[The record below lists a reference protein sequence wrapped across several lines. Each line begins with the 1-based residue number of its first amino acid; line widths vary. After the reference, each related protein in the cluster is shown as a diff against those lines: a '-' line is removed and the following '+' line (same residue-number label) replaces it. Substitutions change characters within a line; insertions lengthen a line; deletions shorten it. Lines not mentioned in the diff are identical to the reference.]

1 MNPLHD
7 EHWWPWGQHSR
18 NHLLAFMLW
27 LTSKYRWHQHTYMRG
42 VALLDRV
49 ARTSLRPPHLPSL
62 EYHSFL
68 LALAAMSL
76 ACKFEEGRP
85 TESCWVQQ
93 PDGRLAELPSGKW
106 WGSLVADFN
115 ACLQMHPPLTCREA
129 RAAEMRL
136 ANALQWKLH
145 GNTTLETALARIDTA
160 DHGKLFAL
168 QLLLRTCTFLIA
180 PHVDAVGLAEQLLT
194 GKTDHPDV
202 ELLRAWLASPLPHP
216 VLALE
221 RRAMRQSFPCLFV

>member
-1 MNPLHD
+1 MDSSQH
-7 EHWWPWGQHSR
+7 EHWWPWGQQSR
-18 NHLLAFMLW
+18 NQLLAFMLW
-27 LTSKYRWHQHTYMRG
+27 LTSKYRWSQHTYMRG

-85 TESCWVQQ
+85 TESCWVPQ
-93 PDGRLAELPSGKW
+93 PDGRLVELASGKW
-106 WGSLVADFN
+106 WACLVADFN
-115 ACLQMHPPLTCREA
+115 ACLQMQPPLTCREA
-129 RAAEMRL
+129 RAAELRL
-136 ANALQWKLH
+136 AHDLQWQLH
-145 GNTTLETALARIDTA
+145 DKTVLEKALERIDTD

-168 QLLLRTCTFLIA
+168 QLLLRTCTFLTT
-180 PHVDAVGLAEQLLT
+180 PRLDAVGLAEQLLAGQT
-194 GKTDHPDV
+194 AHPGVDA
-202 ELLRAWLASPLPHP
+202 LRCWLALPLPHP

-221 RRAMRQSFPCLFV
+221 RQSLQQSFPCLFV